1 MIWIVVAAA
10 ALAASAAVL
19 GTYGE
24 SAVVSDAWMYVGMLA
39 LAAGAATVASMVGLG
54 GGLIIVPALLFMG
67 MSPAL
72 AASVSLAA
80 TLANAAGSTASY
92 ARQARIDYRIGIR
105 MGALATPGSI
115 LGAVLSSGTEPG
127 VFGVLLAAALVAA
140 AAYVFVRPRLGSRSA
155 SHVQVVAVLS
165 AAASFF
171 AGMVS
176 SYFGIGGGVVFVPLL
191 VVVLGMSMMRAA
203 PTSMFALLMTSAAGV
218 VTHALLGHTDAVL
231 ALLLSAGGLLGGLAG
246 ANISAVMGEKYLRM
260 TAAVLMIAVAGRLV
274 WGTVW
279 TGNQ

>member
-1 MIWIVVAAA
+1 MIWVVVAAT

-24 SAVVSDAWMYVGMLA
+24 SDIVSDVWMYAGMLA
-39 LAAGAATVASMVGLG
+39 LATGAAMVGSTVGLG
-54 GGLIIVPALLFMG
+54 GGLIIVPVLLFMG
-67 MSPAL
+67 LSPAV

-80 TLANAAGSTASY
+80 TLASAAGSTVSY
-92 ARQARIDYRIGIR
+92 ARQERINYRVGIR

-115 LGAVLSSGTEPG
+115 LGAIFSSGAEPG
-127 VFGVLLAAALVAA
+127 VFGLLLAAALIAA
-140 AAYVFVRPRLGSRSA
+140 AVYVFIRPRLSGHSPSNLPA
-155 SHVQVVAVLS
+155 VAVLS

-176 SYFGIGGGVVFVPLL
+176 SYFGVGGGVVFVPLL

-203 PTSMFALLMTSAAGV
+203 PTSMFALLMTSTAGV
-218 VTHALLGHTDAVL
+218 AMHVLLGHTDAVL

-246 ANISAVMGEKYLRM
+246 ASLSAIMGEKYLRV
-260 TAAVLMIAVAGRLV
+260 TAAVLMTAVACRLV
-274 WGTVW
+274 WDAVW
-279 TGNQ
+279 PNSP

>member
-10 ALAASAAVL
+10 TLAASAAVL
-19 GTYGE
+19 GAYGAPAAVSGAWTY
-24 SAVVSDAWMYVGMLA
+24 AGMLA
-39 LAAGAATVASMVGLG
+39 LAAGASTVASMVGLG
-54 GGLIIVPALLFMG
+54 GGLIIVPVLLFMG
-67 MSPAL
+67 ISPPV

-92 ARQARIDYRIGIR
+92 ARQARIDYRVGIR
-105 MGALATPGSI
+105 IGVMATPGSI
-115 LGAVLSSGTEPG
+115 SGAVLSSGAEPG
-127 VFGVLLAAALVAA
+127 IFGVLLAAALVAA
-140 AAYVFVRPRLGSRSA
+140 AAYVFIRPRLSSRSP
-155 SHVQVVAVLS
+155 SHMQAVAILS

-191 VVVLGMSMMRAA
+191 VVLLGMSMMRAA

-218 VTHALLGHTDAVL
+218 AMHALLGHTDAVL

-246 ANISAVMGEKYLRM
+246 ARISAIMRERYLRA
-260 TAAVLMIAVAGRLV
+260 TAAVLMAAAAGKLV
-274 WGTVW
+274 WDAVW
-279 TGNQ
+279 ANTQ